1 MLLELLLIASVK
13 SAIALL
19 VVITAAAY
27 TVWLERK
34 LVGRMQT
41 RIGPNR
47 VGPFGLLQPLADAI
61 KLFFKETFIPRE
73 ADKALFLIAPGIS
86 LVAALLTIAVLP
98 FGETVTVLGRE
109 IMLSI
114 TDLNIGVLYI
124 LAVSSLGVYGIV
136 LAGWSSN
143 NKYSLL
149 GGLRSSAQ
157 MISYEL
163 ALGLSLVGVLMLA
176 GSASLREIASAQ
188 QAVPFVVLQPLAFV
202 IYLIAA
208 FAETNRAPFDLPEAE
223 TELVAGYH
231 TEYSG
236 MRFATFFLAEYA
248 NLITVA
254 ILASVLFL
262 GGWHLPVV
270 GVVGSGWL
278 AVVLGVLW
286 LLLKVLVLLFC
297 FIWVRATLPR
307 IRYDRL
313 MQLGWKGLLPLGL
326 LNIFATGLG
335 VELLARGWPAPLL
348 VAANVALTLAALE
361 LLFRLAR
368 PLAAPAAAGA
378 RAAAGA
384 AARGGE

>member
-1 MLLELLLIASVK
+1 MLVELLLIAFLK

-61 KLFFKETFIPRE
+61 KLFFKETFIPRA

-86 LVAALLTIAVLP
+86 LVAALLAIAVLP
-98 FGETVTVLGRE
+98 VGETVTVLGRE
-109 IMLSI
+109 IKLSI

-143 NKYSLL
+143 NKYALL

-176 GSASLREIASAQ
+176 GSANLRDIASAQ
-188 QAVPFVVLQPLAFV
+188 RAVPFVVLQPLAFV

-248 NLITVA
+248 NMITVA

-278 AVVLGVLW
+278 AVALGVLW
-286 LLLKVLVLLFC
+286 LLLKVLVLLFG

-313 MQLGWKGLLPLGL
+313 MQLGWKGLLPLAL

-335 VELLARGWPAPLL
+335 LELLARGWPAPLL

-361 LLFRLAR
+361 LLARLAG
-368 PLAAPAAAGA
+368 PLTAPAAAGA
-378 RAAAGA
+378 QATAGA
-384 AARGGE
+384 AARGGA

>member
-1 MLLELLLIASVK
+1 MVVELLLIAFLK

-61 KLFFKETFIPRE
+61 KLFFKETFIPRA

-86 LVAALLTIAVLP
+86 LVAALLAIAVLP
-98 FGETVTVLGRE
+98 VGETVTVLGRE
-109 IMLSI
+109 IKLSI

-143 NKYSLL
+143 NKYALL

-176 GSASLREIASAQ
+176 GSANLRDIASAQ
-188 QAVPFVVLQPLAFV
+188 RAVPFVVLQPLAFV

-248 NLITVA
+248 NMITVA

-278 AVVLGVLW
+278 AVALGVLW
-286 LLLKVLVLLFC
+286 LLLKVLVLLFG

-313 MQLGWKGLLPLGL
+313 MQLGWKGLLPLAL

-335 VELLARGWPAPLL
+335 LELLARGWPAPLL

-361 LLFRLAR
+361 LLARLAG
-368 PLAAPAAAGA
+368 PLTAPAAAGA
-378 RAAAGA
+378 QATAGA
-384 AARGGE
+384 AARGGA

>member
-1 MLLELLLIASVK
+1 MLLELLLIALVK

-73 ADKALFLIAPGIS
+73 ADKVLFLLAPGIS

-109 IMLSI
+109 ITLSI

-188 QAVPFVVLQPLAFV
+188 QAVPFVVLQPLAFIV
-202 IYLIAA
+202 YFIAA

-236 MRFATFFLAEYA
+236 MRFATFFLAEYT
-248 NLITVA
+248 NMITVA
-254 ILASVLFL
+254 VLASVLFL

-278 AVVLGVLW
+278 AVVLGVTW
-286 LLLKVLVLLFC
+286 LVLKVLVLLFC

-348 VAANVALTLAALE
+348 VAANFALTLAALE
-361 LLFRLAR
+361 LLFRLAG
-368 PLAAPAAAGA
+368 PLTAPAA
-378 RAAAGA
+378 RAVAGA

>member
-348 VAANVALTLAALE
+348 VAANFALTLAALE

-368 PLAAPAAAGA
+368 PLAVPAAAGA